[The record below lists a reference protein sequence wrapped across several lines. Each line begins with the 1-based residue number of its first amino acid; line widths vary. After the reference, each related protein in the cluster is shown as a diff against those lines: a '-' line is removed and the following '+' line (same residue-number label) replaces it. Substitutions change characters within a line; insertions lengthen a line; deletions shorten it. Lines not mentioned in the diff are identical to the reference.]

1 MVSTNE
7 TTGHI
12 ALLDTTVKQI
22 REVYVQPNG
31 TDDVSWTSRRD
42 ANSEVAAEVD
52 AETCCCRAFAGDGFC
67 DHDG

>member
-7 TTGHI
+7 TTGI

-31 TDDVSWTSRRD
+31 TNDVSWKSRRD
-42 ANSEVAAEVD
+42 ANSEVAA
-52 AETCCCRAFAGDGFC
+52 
-67 DHDG
+67 